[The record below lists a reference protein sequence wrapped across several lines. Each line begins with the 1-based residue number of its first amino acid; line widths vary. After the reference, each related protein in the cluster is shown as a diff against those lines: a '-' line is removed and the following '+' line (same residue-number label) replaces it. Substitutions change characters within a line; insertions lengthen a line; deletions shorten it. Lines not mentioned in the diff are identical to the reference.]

1 VKKYQRELEE
11 VEERADAAQSE
22 ADKLKSRL
30 RIGTTAAARTSASD
44 GDDAVCSFAV
54 VKLYLI
60 ILLRTSPA
68 PLTSSN

>member
-54 VKLYLI
+54 V
-60 ILLRTSPA
+60 
-68 PLTSSN
+68 